1 MSKGILITLEGPEGA
16 GKTTILHQILPILTQ
31 MGVDILTTREPGGIR
46 IAESIREIILA
57 PENTAIDG
65 KTELLLFAAAR
76 RQHLNEKVRPALAEG
91 KIVIIDRFID
101 SSVAYQGYARG
112 IDVADVE
119 TINNFATDGLL
130 PDLTLYFDVDTEIGL
145 SRVMSGDRE
154 VNRLDL
160 EAQEM
165 HQKVRAGYQAIAKA
179 NPKRIVTIDASQ
191 AIDQVVAA
199 TLSTLQIRF
208 PEIFASVFPSTSLKP
223 KSAAASVR
231 PLSSAKVKLLSAPVG
246 VSPSGVTLKVR
257 VLGTASNAPLLSCTE
272 KLKLAYGLPCSSPSD
287 TNRKCPS
294 VMSATSTTVPA
305 VTAMPFSNS

>member
-1 MSKGILITLEGPEGA
+1 MTKGILITLEGPEGA
-16 GKTTILHQILPILTQ
+16 GKTTILQQILPILTQ
-31 MGVDILTTREPGGIR
+31 VGVAILTTREPGGIR

-65 KTELLLFAAAR
+65 RTELLLFAAAR

-119 TINNFATDGLL
+119 MINNFATDGLL

-145 SRVMSGDRE
+145 SRVMSGNRE

-160 EAQEM
+160 EAKEM

-179 NPKRIVTIDASQ
+179 NHERIVTSDASQ
-191 AIDQVVAA
+191 TSDQVVST
-199 TLSTLQIRF
+199 TLSTLQSRF
-208 PEIFASVFPSTSLKP
+208 PEIFDGHF
-223 KSAAASVR
+223 
-231 PLSSAKVKLLSAPVG
+231 
-246 VSPSGVTLKVR
+246 
-257 VLGTASNAPLLSCTE
+257 
-272 KLKLAYGLPCSSPSD
+272 
-287 TNRKCPS
+287 
-294 VMSATSTTVPA
+294 
-305 VTAMPFSNS
+305 

>member
-119 TINNFATDGLL
+119 TINTFATDGLL

-208 PEIFASVFPSTSLKP
+208 PEIFDGHF
-223 KSAAASVR
+223 
-231 PLSSAKVKLLSAPVG
+231 
-246 VSPSGVTLKVR
+246 
-257 VLGTASNAPLLSCTE
+257 
-272 KLKLAYGLPCSSPSD
+272 
-287 TNRKCPS
+287 
-294 VMSATSTTVPA
+294 
-305 VTAMPFSNS
+305 

>member
-1 MSKGILITLEGPEGA
+1 MTKRILITLEGPEGA
-16 GKTTILHQILPILTQ
+16 GKTTILQQILPILTQ
-31 MGVDILTTREPGGIR
+31 VGVAILTTREPGGIR
-46 IAESIREIILA
+46 IAENIREIILA

-119 TINNFATDGLL
+119 MINNFATDGLL

-145 SRVMSGDRE
+145 SRVMSGNRE

-160 EAQEM
+160 EAEEM

-179 NPKRIVTIDASQ
+179 NPERIVTIDASQ
-191 AIDQVVAA
+191 TIDQVVST
-199 TLSTLQIRF
+199 TLSTLQSRF
-208 PEIFASVFPSTSLKP
+208 PEIFDGHF
-223 KSAAASVR
+223 
-231 PLSSAKVKLLSAPVG
+231 
-246 VSPSGVTLKVR
+246 
-257 VLGTASNAPLLSCTE
+257 
-272 KLKLAYGLPCSSPSD
+272 
-287 TNRKCPS
+287 
-294 VMSATSTTVPA
+294 
-305 VTAMPFSNS
+305 

>member
-1 MSKGILITLEGPEGA
+1 MTNGILITLEGPEGA
-16 GKTTILHQILPILTQ
+16 GKTTILQQILPILTQ
-31 MGVDILTTREPGGIR
+31 VGVAILTTREPGGIR

-119 TINNFATDGLL
+119 AINRFATDGLL
-130 PDLTLYFDVDTEIGL
+130 PDLTLYLDVDTEVGL
-145 SRVMSGDRE
+145 TRVMAGDRE

-165 HQKVRAGYQAIAKA
+165 HQKVRAGYQAIDKA
-179 NPKRIVTIDASQ
+179 HPERIVTIDASQ
-191 AIDQVVAA
+191 ALDQVVAA
-199 TLSTLQIRF
+199 TLVALQTRF
-208 PEIFASVFPSTSLKP
+208 PEIFDGHF
-223 KSAAASVR
+223 
-231 PLSSAKVKLLSAPVG
+231 
-246 VSPSGVTLKVR
+246 
-257 VLGTASNAPLLSCTE
+257 
-272 KLKLAYGLPCSSPSD
+272 
-287 TNRKCPS
+287 
-294 VMSATSTTVPA
+294 
-305 VTAMPFSNS
+305 

>member
-145 SRVMSGDRE
+145 SHVMSGDRE

-208 PEIFASVFPSTSLKP
+208 PEIFDGHF
-223 KSAAASVR
+223 
-231 PLSSAKVKLLSAPVG
+231 
-246 VSPSGVTLKVR
+246 
-257 VLGTASNAPLLSCTE
+257 
-272 KLKLAYGLPCSSPSD
+272 
-287 TNRKCPS
+287 
-294 VMSATSTTVPA
+294 
-305 VTAMPFSNS
+305 

>member
-119 TINNFATDGLL
+119 TINNFATDGLW
-130 PDLTLYFDVDTEIGL
+130 PDLTVYFDVDTEIGL

-208 PEIFASVFPSTSLKP
+208 PEIFDGHF
-223 KSAAASVR
+223 
-231 PLSSAKVKLLSAPVG
+231 
-246 VSPSGVTLKVR
+246 
-257 VLGTASNAPLLSCTE
+257 
-272 KLKLAYGLPCSSPSD
+272 
-287 TNRKCPS
+287 
-294 VMSATSTTVPA
+294 
-305 VTAMPFSNS
+305 

>member
-76 RQHLNEKVRPALAEG
+76 RQHLNEKVRPALAGG

-208 PEIFASVFPSTSLKP
+208 PEIFDGHF
-223 KSAAASVR
+223 
-231 PLSSAKVKLLSAPVG
+231 
-246 VSPSGVTLKVR
+246 
-257 VLGTASNAPLLSCTE
+257 
-272 KLKLAYGLPCSSPSD
+272 
-287 TNRKCPS
+287 
-294 VMSATSTTVPA
+294 
-305 VTAMPFSNS
+305 

>member
-1 MSKGILITLEGPEGA
+1 MTKGILITLEGPEGA
-16 GKTTILHQILPILTQ
+16 GKTTILQQILPILTQ
-31 MGVDILTTREPGGIR
+31 VGVAILTTREPGGIR
-46 IAESIREIILA
+46 IAENIREIILA

-119 TINNFATDGLL
+119 MINNFATDGLL

-145 SRVMSGDRE
+145 SRVMSGNRE

-160 EAQEM
+160 EAEEM

-179 NPKRIVTIDASQ
+179 NPERIVTIDASQ
-191 AIDQVVAA
+191 TIDQVVST
-199 TLSTLQIRF
+199 TLSTLQSRF
-208 PEIFASVFPSTSLKP
+208 PEIFDGHF
-223 KSAAASVR
+223 
-231 PLSSAKVKLLSAPVG
+231 
-246 VSPSGVTLKVR
+246 
-257 VLGTASNAPLLSCTE
+257 
-272 KLKLAYGLPCSSPSD
+272 
-287 TNRKCPS
+287 
-294 VMSATSTTVPA
+294 
-305 VTAMPFSNS
+305 

>member
-1 MSKGILITLEGPEGA
+1 MTKGILITLEGPEGA

-31 MGVDILTTREPGGIR
+31 VGVAILTPREPGGIR

-119 TINNFATDGLL
+119 MINNFATDGLL

-145 SRVMSGDRE
+145 SRVMSGNRE

-160 EAQEM
+160 EAKEM

-179 NPKRIVTIDASQ
+179 NPERIVTIDASQ
-191 AIDQVVAA
+191 TIDQVVST
-199 TLSTLQIRF
+199 TLSTLQSRF
-208 PEIFASVFPSTSLKP
+208 PEIFDGHF
-223 KSAAASVR
+223 
-231 PLSSAKVKLLSAPVG
+231 
-246 VSPSGVTLKVR
+246 
-257 VLGTASNAPLLSCTE
+257 
-272 KLKLAYGLPCSSPSD
+272 
-287 TNRKCPS
+287 
-294 VMSATSTTVPA
+294 
-305 VTAMPFSNS
+305 

>member
-1 MSKGILITLEGPEGA
+1 MTKGFLITLEGPEGA
-16 GKTTILHQILPILTQ
+16 GKTTILQQILPILTQ
-31 MGVDILTTREPGGIR
+31 VGVAILTTREPGGIR

-119 TINNFATDGLL
+119 MINNFATDGLL

-145 SRVMSGDRE
+145 SRVMSGNRE

-160 EAQEM
+160 EAKEM

-179 NPKRIVTIDASQ
+179 NPERIVTIDASQ
-191 AIDQVVAA
+191 TIDQVVST
-199 TLSTLQIRF
+199 TLSTLQSRF
-208 PEIFASVFPSTSLKP
+208 PEIFDGHF
-223 KSAAASVR
+223 
-231 PLSSAKVKLLSAPVG
+231 
-246 VSPSGVTLKVR
+246 
-257 VLGTASNAPLLSCTE
+257 
-272 KLKLAYGLPCSSPSD
+272 
-287 TNRKCPS
+287 
-294 VMSATSTTVPA
+294 
-305 VTAMPFSNS
+305 

>member
-46 IAESIREIILA
+46 IAENIREIILA

-208 PEIFASVFPSTSLKP
+208 PEIFDGHF
-223 KSAAASVR
+223 
-231 PLSSAKVKLLSAPVG
+231 
-246 VSPSGVTLKVR
+246 
-257 VLGTASNAPLLSCTE
+257 
-272 KLKLAYGLPCSSPSD
+272 
-287 TNRKCPS
+287 
-294 VMSATSTTVPA
+294 
-305 VTAMPFSNS
+305 

>member
-1 MSKGILITLEGPEGA
+1 MTNGILITLEGPEGA
-16 GKTTILHQILPILTQ
+16 GKTTILQEILPILTQ
-31 MGVDILTTREPGGIR
+31 AGAAILTTREPGGIR

-91 KIVIIDRFID
+91 EIVIIDRFID

-119 TINNFATDGLL
+119 MINNFATDGLL

-145 SRVMSGDRE
+145 SRVMSGNRE

-160 EAQEM
+160 EAEEM

-179 NPKRIVTIDASQ
+179 NPERIVTIDASQ
-191 AIDQVVAA
+191 TIDQVVST
-199 TLSTLQIRF
+199 TLSTLQSRF
-208 PEIFASVFPSTSLKP
+208 PEIFDGHF
-223 KSAAASVR
+223 
-231 PLSSAKVKLLSAPVG
+231 
-246 VSPSGVTLKVR
+246 
-257 VLGTASNAPLLSCTE
+257 
-272 KLKLAYGLPCSSPSD
+272 
-287 TNRKCPS
+287 
-294 VMSATSTTVPA
+294 
-305 VTAMPFSNS
+305 

>member
-1 MSKGILITLEGPEGA
+1 MTKGILITLEGPEGA
-16 GKTTILHQILPILTQ
+16 GKTTILQQILPILTQ
-31 MGVDILTTREPGGIR
+31 VGVAILTTREPGGIR

-119 TINNFATDGLL
+119 MINNFATDGLL

-145 SRVMSGDRE
+145 SRVISGNRE

-160 EAQEM
+160 EAKEM

-179 NPKRIVTIDASQ
+179 NPERIVTIDASQ
-191 AIDQVVAA
+191 TIDQVVST
-199 TLSTLQIRF
+199 TLSTLQSRF
-208 PEIFASVFPSTSLKP
+208 PEIFDGHF
-223 KSAAASVR
+223 
-231 PLSSAKVKLLSAPVG
+231 
-246 VSPSGVTLKVR
+246 
-257 VLGTASNAPLLSCTE
+257 
-272 KLKLAYGLPCSSPSD
+272 
-287 TNRKCPS
+287 
-294 VMSATSTTVPA
+294 
-305 VTAMPFSNS
+305 

>member
-1 MSKGILITLEGPEGA
+1 MTKGILITLEGPEGA
-16 GKTTILHQILPILTQ
+16 GKTTILQQILPILTQ
-31 MGVDILTTREPGGIR
+31 VGVAILTTREPGGIR

-65 KTELLLFAAAR
+65 RTELLLFAAAR

-119 TINNFATDGLL
+119 MINNFATDGLL

-145 SRVMSGDRE
+145 SRVMSGNRE

-160 EAQEM
+160 EAKEM

-179 NPKRIVTIDASQ
+179 NPERIVTIDASQ
-191 AIDQVVAA
+191 TIDQVVST
-199 TLSTLQIRF
+199 TLSTLQSRF
-208 PEIFASVFPSTSLKP
+208 PEIFDGHF
-223 KSAAASVR
+223 
-231 PLSSAKVKLLSAPVG
+231 
-246 VSPSGVTLKVR
+246 
-257 VLGTASNAPLLSCTE
+257 
-272 KLKLAYGLPCSSPSD
+272 
-287 TNRKCPS
+287 
-294 VMSATSTTVPA
+294 
-305 VTAMPFSNS
+305 

>member
-1 MSKGILITLEGPEGA
+1 MTNGILITLEGPEGA
-16 GKTTILHQILPILTQ
+16 GKTTILQAILPILTQ
-31 MGVDILTTREPGGIR
+31 ARVAILTTREPGGIR

-119 TINNFATDGLL
+119 AINRFATDGLL
-130 PDLTLYFDVDTEIGL
+130 PDLTLYLDVDTEVGL
-145 SRVMSGDRE
+145 TRVMAGDRE

-179 NPKRIVTIDASQ
+179 HPERIVTIDASQ
-191 AIDQVVAA
+191 ALDQVVAA
-199 TLSTLQIRF
+199 TLVALQTRF
-208 PEIFASVFPSTSLKP
+208 PEIFDGHF
-223 KSAAASVR
+223 
-231 PLSSAKVKLLSAPVG
+231 
-246 VSPSGVTLKVR
+246 
-257 VLGTASNAPLLSCTE
+257 
-272 KLKLAYGLPCSSPSD
+272 
-287 TNRKCPS
+287 
-294 VMSATSTTVPA
+294 
-305 VTAMPFSNS
+305 